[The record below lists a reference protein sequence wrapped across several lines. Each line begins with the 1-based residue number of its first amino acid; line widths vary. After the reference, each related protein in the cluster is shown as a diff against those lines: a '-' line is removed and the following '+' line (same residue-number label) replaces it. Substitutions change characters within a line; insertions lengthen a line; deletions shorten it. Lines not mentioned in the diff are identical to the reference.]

1 MKTTICI
8 MLALAGALWGQ
19 QSTTALRPGDAVKL
33 PEDRVAKSKP
43 PAISD
48 AAKLAA
54 WKAQALV
61 GVADAALK
69 VTKEYKEWEARQT
82 QLQTV
87 AAQLQ
92 AACGEAFQVNWT
104 PDGIACVPKPAPV
117 KPEK

>member
-1 MKTTICI
+1 MTLRLCI

-19 QSTTALRPGDAVKL
+19 QSTTELRPGDAVKL

-69 VTKEYKEWEARQT
+69 AAKEYKEWETRQT
-82 QLQTV
+82 QLQTE
-87 AAQLQ
+87 AAKLQ
-92 AACGEAFQVNWT
+92 AVCGEAFQVNWT
-104 PDGIACVPKPAPV
+104 ADDILCVPKPAPV